1 MRENTRADISLAAG
15 SRSTFLT
22 YEPYYGLKEKP
33 FSLSADPRFL
43 YKSQAHAPTF
53 EALRAG
59 IRRREGLIV
68 LTGEP
73 GTGKTTLCRSVLE
86 ALDRKTFCTL
96 VPDPFVSR
104 DDLLKMLLL
113 DFGVMSVEDLRSGRL
128 QGASRPEL
136 SYPLYEFLKSLVPL
150 QAYAVLIIDEA
161 QNLAPQLLEEIR
173 ILADLE
179 SPEKLLQLVLVG
191 QPELRAKLKDH
202 SMRQLDQR
210 VSVRV
215 ELMALDR
222 PGVGEYVAHRLNVAG
237 GGTDRVTFS
246 DDAVEVIYRATKG
259 NPRLINLTC
268 DKALHHGHLART
280 FTIGPD
286 IVLRSLV
293 ELGLVELTA
302 APATTAPVSAPPAS
316 VEHDRNV
323 KAPAAASAPA
333 PAPAPAMPAPVP
345 AAAPAPAPAPL
356 PPSLHTPL
364 RARAAS
370 AVTAPAAIPSEPAE
384 PVDDFGLSEKF
395 FERPR
400 QPTDE
405 MPPIGELPSP
415 EMFGSTNEAPA
426 SRRRTVLIILICL
439 VAPALV
445 ALAVWMWQQ
454 KTVGD
459 SGAIPALP
467 SAPPK
472 EVATKTTPPPASVDQ
487 IAATDTPSQ
496 SFEVGVAL
504 FAGYERANR
513 LAVALAAS
521 GFRAITRPIESPEG
535 RMFEVRT
542 GPYVSRDAAEAD
554 AALIRKLP
562 GYSDAR
568 VLATSTPAAV
578 APAAVAPAAA
588 APVVAVPPPA
598 PTASA
603 PPAAA
608 P

>member
-1 MRENTRADISLAAG
+1 
-15 SRSTFLT
+15 
-22 YEPYYGLKEKP
+22 
-33 FSLSADPRFL
+33 
-43 YKSQAHAPTF
+43 
-53 EALRAG
+53 
-59 IRRREGLIV
+59 
-68 LTGEP
+68 
-73 GTGKTTLCRSVLE
+73 
-86 ALDRKTFCTL
+86 
-96 VPDPFVSR
+96 
-104 DDLLKMLLL
+104 
-113 DFGVMSVEDLRSGRL
+113 
-128 QGASRPEL
+128 
-136 SYPLYEFLKSLVPL
+136 
-150 QAYAVLIIDEA
+150 
-161 QNLAPQLLEEIR
+161 
-173 ILADLE
+173 
-179 SPEKLLQLVLVG
+179 
-191 QPELRAKLKDH
+191 
-202 SMRQLDQR
+202 MRQLDQR

-215 ELMALDR
+215 ELIALDR

-268 DKALHHGHLART
+268 DRGLHHGHLART

-302 APATTAPVSAPPAS
+302 APATTAPATVAPAATAPAATAPATTAPATTAPVTAPPAA
-316 VEHDRNV
+316 V
-323 KAPAAASAPA
+323 AAAAA
-333 PAPAPAMPAPVP
+333 AATPAMSAPVP

-356 PPSLHTPL
+356 PAFLHTPL
-364 RARAAS
+364 RGRAAS
-370 AVTAPAAIPSEPAE
+370 AVTAPAAMPPEPAE

-405 MPPIGELPSP
+405 MPPIGEPAP
-415 EMFGSTNEAPA
+415 EMFGSTNGAPS
-426 SRRRTVLIILICL
+426 SRRRTFLIILICL

-454 KTVGD
+454 RTVGD

-467 SAPPK
+467 TAPPK
-472 EVATKTTPPPASVDQ
+472 EEVAAKTTPPPESVDP
-487 IAATDTPSQ
+487 IVATETPSQ
-496 SFEVGVAL
+496 PFEVGVAL

-542 GPYVSRDAAEAD
+542 GPYLSRDAAEAD

-568 VLATSTPAAV
+568 VLATSTS
-578 APAAVAPAAA
+578 APAAPATVSPAAA
-588 APVVAVPPPA
+588 VPQPAPSVSNTPPPA
-598 PTASA
+598 A
-603 PPAAA
+603 P
-608 P
+608 